1 MTPPCAFA
9 ITSSRAIA
17 TMPSERRLH
26 PVSILFNI
34 GRQFGAVLVPLVLV
48 TIGRGSDQD
57 RWSTYA
63 LIFLVPYALVAV
75 GRYYSFRYR
84 YDEHDLVIRRG
95 FIFRNQRHVPYDR
108 VQNIDAVQ
116 NVVHRV
122 FGVADV
128 RLQTG
133 GGSEPEAVLS
143 VLGLADLEEMRRR
156 VLGRRA
162 EPAVPAS
169 EAGGGDETSDKPAIA
184 EPSTELLALPPGEL
198 ALYGI
203 IENRG
208 LLVIGA
214 AIGLLFE
221 FANPRVIEN
230 LLGESATRPVLR
242 LMRAIRDDGV
252 TAGLLAAGA
261 AALVAFL
268 LVSRVFSILW
278 AQVKLGGFRVVRT
291 GEDVRTEYGLL
302 TRVTAT
308 IPRHRIQ
315 TVTIREAWLH
325 RPFHRASV
333 RVSTAGGSVLD
344 GERAA
349 VQREWLAPIITRE
362 HVNALIGELLPGV
375 RLQGLDWQPVH
386 RKAFRRAVVRRLASA
401 LVLSVVAIAFL
412 GRDGWWVLPV
422 LGAFAVLRA
431 WLYVRHLSWALTD
444 EAVLFR
450 EGVFVRAVTI
460 APLGKVQAVR
470 LFESPFDRRHAM
482 ARISVDTAG
491 VGAGGYRVNV
501 PYLPREAAAALYEVI
516 TARVSQLAFRW

>member
-1 MTPPCAFA
+1 
-9 ITSSRAIA
+9 
-17 TMPSERRLH
+17 MPSERRLH
-26 PVSILFNI
+26 PVSILFNVA
-34 GRQFGAVLVPLVLV
+34 RQFGAVLVPLVLV
-48 TIGRGSDQD
+48 TIGRGSDED

-116 NVVHRV
+116 NVVHRM

-143 VLGLADLEEMRRR
+143 VLSLADLEEMRGR
-156 VLGRRA
+156 VLGRRVEA
-162 EPAVPAS
+162 AAPAAETSTADGDQAASSERPATGEPA
-169 EAGGGDETSDKPAIA
+169 
-184 EPSTELLALPPGEL
+184 TELLALPPGEL
-198 ALYGI
+198 SLYGI

-230 LLGESATRPVLR
+230 MLGESATRPLLR
-242 LMRAIRDDGV
+242 LMRAIREDGV
-252 TAGLLAAGA
+252 TAGLIAAGA
-261 AALVAFL
+261 AAFIAFL

-291 GEDVRTEYGLL
+291 GDDVRTEYGLL

-315 TVTIREAWLH
+315 TVTVREAWLH
-325 RPFHRASV
+325 RPFKRASV
-333 RVSTAGGSVLD
+333 RVSTAGGSVVD

-349 VQREWLAPIITRE
+349 VQREWLAPIIKRDRVT
-362 HVNALIGELLPGV
+362 ALIAELLPGV
-375 RLQGLDWQPVH
+375 SLDGLDWQPVH
-386 RKAFRRAVVRRLASA
+386 RKAFRRAAWRRLARA
-401 LVLSVVAIAFL
+401 LVLSAIALAFL
-412 GRDGWWVLPV
+412 GRDGWWVVPV

-431 WLYVRHLSWALTD
+431 WLYVRHLAWALTD
-444 EAVLFR
+444 EAVFFR
-450 EGVFVRAVTI
+450 EGVFVRAMTI

-501 PYLPREAAAALYEVI
+501 PYLPREAAAWLYDVI

>member
-1 MTPPCAFA
+1 
-9 ITSSRAIA
+9 
-17 TMPSERRLH
+17 MPSERRLH

-34 GRQFGAVLVPLVLV
+34 GKQFGAVLVPLLLV
-48 TIGRGSDQD
+48 TIGRGSDED

-63 LIFLVPYALVAV
+63 LIFLVPYAGVAV
-75 GRYYSFRYR
+75 GRFFSFRYR

-116 NVVHRV
+116 NPVHRL
-122 FGVADV
+122 FGVAEV

-143 VLGLADLEEMRRR
+143 VLSLADLEDMRRR
-156 VLGRRA
+156 VLDARARSAPAPIDAGAPGDAAPAPGPLPA
-162 EPAVPAS
+162 EPAV
-169 EAGGGDETSDKPAIA
+169 
-184 EPSTELLALPPGEL
+184 ELLALPPREL

-214 AIGLLFE
+214 AVGLLFE
-221 FANPRVIEN
+221 FVNPRVIEGV
-230 LLGESATRPVLR
+230 LGTWSARPMMR
-242 LMRAIRDDGV
+242 LFRAVERDGV
-252 TAGLLAAGA
+252 TAGLVAAGA
-261 AALVAFL
+261 GALLVFL

-291 GEDVRTEYGLL
+291 GQDIRIEYGLL

-308 IPRHRIQ
+308 IPRRRIQ

-325 RPFHRASV
+325 RPFRRASV

-349 VQREWLAPIITRE
+349 VQREWLAPIIRRE
-362 HVNALIGELLPGV
+362 RVPALIDELLPGV
-375 RLQGLDWQPVH
+375 SLDGLDWQRVH
-386 RKAFRRAVVRRLASA
+386 PRAFRRAAVRRLITAA
-401 LVLSVVAIAFL
+401 VLSLVAIGFY
-412 GRDGWWVLPV
+412 GRAAWWVAPL
-422 LGAFAVLRA
+422 LGGFAVLRA
-431 WLYVRHLSWALTD
+431 WLYVRHLAWALTD

-460 APLGKVQAVR
+460 APLGKVQSVS

-482 ARISVDTAG
+482 ARVSVDTAG
-491 VGAGGYRVNV
+491 VGAGGFRVNV
-501 PYLPREAAAALYEVI
+501 PYLPREAALSLYTVV